1 LWGLTA
7 GILQTLHEGKP
18 GGQHEQ
24 LHAVGDTVG
33 DACFVNVMDAAAPVA
48 VEPHSVVN
56 IPTNEKVY
64 MRTTIGRLLF
74 NQVVW
79 SSFAGGAHHGG
90 RASPAP

>member
-56 IPTNEKVY
+56 IPTNEKV